1 MNTGKTVSHGSR
13 KACLLGLL
21 CGAALLLGPARA
33 APALAIPAEIAAG
46 ATQAPLTKVVRAGDR
61 LIAVGARGHIL
72 RSTNGLDWQQ
82 VPVPVNV
89 LLTSVYFVDADH
101 GWAVGH
107 DATILRSRDGGKTWA
122 LQNYQPDQNVPLL
135 DVLFLD
141 NSHGFAVGAYGLL
154 LETRDGGGTWT
165 KPESE
170 ITSAGLHLNALSRL
184 GDGSL
189 LLVGEEGML
198 AQSRDEGSTWQRLP
212 SPYESSLFAVLP
224 QGQSG
229 AIIGGLRGN
238 AFRSEDVGGGQWS
251 RLDSPSTQSVFGMV
265 ALDQGRFAMLGA
277 NASIQLYDPATGL
290 RPLPLRGAQNMARE
304 DGPQASPLIPAGS
317 LPNAQELG
325 AFSSAIPFK
334 KGLVSAGESGLHY
347 WRLD

>member
-13 KACLLGLL
+13 RACLAGLL
-21 CGAALLLGPARA
+21 YGAVLLAGPARA
-33 APALAIPAEIAAG
+33 APAEAIPAEIAAG
-46 ATQAPLTKVVRAGDR
+46 ATRAPLTKVVRAGEA

-141 NSHGFAVGAYGLL
+141 THHGFAVGAYGLL

-170 ITSAGLHLNALSRL
+170 ITSAGLHLNALCRL

-198 AQSRDEGSTWQRLP
+198 AQSRDEGATWQRLP

-224 QGQSG
+224 QGLGG

-238 AFRSEDVGGGQWS
+238 AFRSEEVGGGQWT
-251 RLDSPSTQSVFGMV
+251 RLDSPSTQSVFG
-265 ALDQGRFAMLGA
+265 L
-277 NASIQLYDPATGL
+277 S
-290 RPLPLRGAQNMARE
+290 
-304 DGPQASPLIPAGS
+304 LIH
-317 LPNAQELG
+317 
-325 AFSSAIPFK
+325 I
-334 KGLVSAGESGLHY
+334 
-347 WRLD
+347 

>member
-13 KACLLGLL
+13 RACLAGLL
-21 CGAALLLGPARA
+21 YGAVLLAGPARA
-33 APALAIPAEIAAG
+33 APAEAIPAEIAAG
-46 ATQAPLTKVVRAGDR
+46 ATRAPLTKVVRAGEA

-141 NSHGFAVGAYGLL
+141 THHGFAVGAYGLL

-170 ITSAGLHLNALSRL
+170 ITSAGLHLNALCRL

-198 AQSRDEGSTWQRLP
+198 AQSRDEGATWQRLP

-224 QGQSG
+224 QGLGG

-238 AFRSEDVGGGQWS
+238 AFRSEEVGGGQWT
-251 RLDSPSTQSVFGMV
+251 RLDSPSTQSVFGLTR
-265 ALDQGRFAMLGA
+265 LDQDRVAMVGA
-277 NASIQLYDPATGL
+277 NASIQMFDPASGL
-290 RPLPLRGAQNMARE
+290 RPLPLRPAQPRDGSQAPGAA
-304 DGPQASPLIPAGS
+304 QAS
-317 LPNAQELG
+317 AQELG
-325 AFSSAIPFK
+325 AFASAIPFK
-334 KGLVSAGESGLHY
+334 RGLVSVGESGLHY